1 MAIPQQ
7 FTAIVN
13 NHPELVKAKQ
23 DIVPEQ
29 QSVALKVN
37 PFNRFKQATVAKPVT
52 VETPA
57 EPAEVEQ
64 PEVNVEQPAE
74 SVTVSSFNTKG
85 KVAQVVVLDEDN
97 NDDDP
102 ALVAVADKPYEDKT
116 VKEAAKVAKT
126 ESKKEDKKISTIP
139 EGTVKI
145 KEPKAFKKKEEP
157 VKDPS
162 AKEEQSDEQKAVKKP
177 ADIID
182 YAAEED
188 KNPDYFKTNLELL
201 RQKYVHQEFEQF
213 EQDLLKRLEE
223 IKITSDLNTGT
234 IKVRLAEIA
243 SLRFDILK
251 HRVDVKMLLQSPL
264 DKEHGDVYAS
274 AKMRAKG
281 SNETERKVSYFSYLK
296 SYPIKDKSVDIPFIT
311 TVLDMYNILFDAV
324 LIELKV
330 KQDLLVTYTGN
341 LKLDAAIS

>member
-85 KVAQVVVLDEDN
+85 KVAQIVVLDEDN

-102 ALVAVADKPYEDKT
+102 ALIAVADKPYEDKT

-126 ESKKEDKKISTIP
+126 ESKKEDKKISKIP

-162 AKEEQSDEQKAVKKP
+162 AKEELSLIMPQKK
-177 ADIID
+177 I
-182 YAAEED
+182 
-188 KNPDYFKTNLELL
+188 KTP
-201 RQKYVHQEFEQF
+201 
-213 EQDLLKRLEE
+213 
-223 IKITSDLNTGT
+223 ITS
-234 IKVRLAEIA
+234 RLIW
-243 SLRFDILK
+243 
-251 HRVDVKMLLQSPL
+251 
-264 DKEHGDVYAS
+264 
-274 AKMRAKG
+274 
-281 SNETERKVSYFSYLK
+281 NC
-296 SYPIKDKSVDIPFIT
+296 
-311 TVLDMYNILFDAV
+311 
-324 LIELKV
+324 
-330 KQDLLVTYTGN
+330 
-341 LKLDAAIS
+341 